1 VISRRGFVAGAL
13 AGLGG
18 ARAVLA
24 QPAAAKKARVGV
36 LWHAANI
43 EEETPYYQSLLEQPT
58 RFELVLNMKTAR
70 ALGLTIPQAVVL
82 RSDELIER

>member
-1 VISRRGFVAGAL
+1 VARGEH
-13 AGLGG
+13 
-18 ARAVLA
+18 R
-24 QPAAAKKARVGV
+24 
-36 LWHAANI
+36 
-43 EEETPYYQSLLEQPT
+43 EETPYYQSLLEQPT